1 MIIKRDSWHYKLV
14 NSLLDYPK
22 RDLCGYVRQVVWLLV
37 VFIISTACLLL
48 WFVYTGVAIFS
59 ALGISSAGFMLL
71 PATLTGLMAIV
82 LLVGVVCGP
91 IFGIWYLYERRKSRK
106 EEEEYEARINGT
118 YVKPEPGFIKSAYK
132 SFKDKTCHFI
142 EFK

>member
-1 MIIKRDSWHYKLV
+1 MIIKRDSWHCKMVTY
-14 NSLLDYPK
+14 LLDSPK
-22 RDLCGYVRQVVWLLV
+22 RDLCGYIRQVLWLLM
-37 VFIISTACLLL
+37 VFIALAVCLLL
-48 WFVYTGVAIFS
+48 WFGSTGVSIFT

-82 LLVGVVCGP
+82 LILGLIASP
-91 IFGIWYLYERRKSRK
+91 IYCIWYLYEKRRSRK
-106 EEEEYEARINGT
+106 EAEEYEARANGT

>member
-22 RDLCGYVRQVVWLLV
+22 RDLCGYVRQVVWLLT
-37 VFIISTACLLL
+37 VFIALASCLIL
-48 WFVYTGVAIFS
+48 WCGATGLAVFAK
-59 ALGISSAGFMLL
+59 LGISSAGFMIL
-71 PATLTGLMAIV
+71 PAVLTGLMTIV
-82 LLVGVVCGP
+82 LLAGIVCGP